1 MKMRPDY
8 SDSII
13 AWHFV
18 GAKLRG
24 GRDIPRDGEWLNH
37 KGPISMCKKGL
48 HASRHP
54 FDALTYA
61 PGAML
66 CRVEC
71 RNDVK
76 EQSDKLVCRDRR
88 ILCRVDVTNLLYEFA
103 REQALSVLPAWPNPP
118 EVVVEYLKTGN
129 MSLRVAARRAARGA
143 FRRIEGAAWEAA
155 WAAARDAA
163 WAAAREAA
171 WWAAWCGEAKWGGSA
186 WYVAAREDF

>member
-8 SDSII
+8 SDSVI

-18 GAKLRG
+18 GAKLRD

-37 KGPISMCKKGL
+37 KGPIRICEKGL
-48 HASRHP
+48 HARRRP

-71 RNDVK
+71 RNDVE

-118 EVVVEYLKTGN
+118 EIVVEYLKTGN
-129 MSLRVAARRAARGA
+129 MSLRG
-143 FRRIEGAAWEAA
+143 
-155 WAAARDAA
+155 
-163 WAAAREAA
+163 AAREAA
-171 WWAAWCGEAKWGGSA
+171 NRAVVRRTAKAAGEAAWCATGGVA
-186 WYVAAREDF
+186 WVAAREAAS